1 MLHLAL
7 YLAFSVTAPTASQ
20 IDAAAKYSREQLGA
34 SFLVMQSGKV
44 LREEYPGLGRT
55 DRAWELASGTKS
67 FNGVMALYA
76 VEDGLLKLDEK
87 ASDTITEW
95 KVDRRKD
102 ITIRQLLSLVS
113 GIPGGTMGRP
123 PSYSD
128 AIGFK
133 ATADPGTRF
142 QYGPA
147 PFMAFGELMRRK
159 LLPKKESVLAYIER
173 RILKPAGAAH
183 GPWKRDSDGNAH
195 LPSGASMTAQDWAKF
210 GEMIRLDGKGML
222 PPGKTKM
229 LFQTTTVNPS
239 YGLTWWLPSREGL
252 TPGGRTNW
260 KWSDKLPKDVYV
272 AAGAGGQRL
281 YVIPSHELVVVR
293 QAPVRMADDFED
305 MPFLLALLS
314 K

>member
-1 MLHLAL
+1 MLQLAL
-7 YLAFSVTAPTASQ
+7 CLAVSVAAPTGTQ
-20 IDAAAKYSREQLGA
+20 MDAAAKYSRDQRGI

-44 LREEYPGLGRT
+44 LREEYPNGGRP
-55 DRAWELASGTKS
+55 DRASELASGTKS
-67 FNGVMALYA
+67 FNGVMALCA

-95 KVDRRKD
+95 KADRRKD

-133 ATADPGTRF
+133 ATADPGTKF

-159 LLPKKESVLAYIER
+159 LAPKKESVLGYIER
-173 RILKPAGAAH
+173 RILKPAGASH
-183 GPWKRDSDGNAH
+183 GIWKRDSDGNAH
-195 LPSGASMTAQDWAKF
+195 LPSGASLTAGDWAKF

-222 PPGKTKM
+222 PPGKTKV
-229 LFQTTTVNPS
+229 LFQTTKANPS
-239 YGLTWWLPSREGL
+239 YGLTWWLPSYEGL
-252 TPGGRTNW
+252 TPGGRSKW
-260 KWSDKLPKDVYV
+260 KWSDKLPKDVHI

-305 MPFLLALLS
+305 LPFLLALLA